1 LKRGDISRHH
11 KECLGLKLTCLNC
24 ISKIDRNEM
33 SNHLQNECEE
43 TEINCLSCKSEHI
56 KRKDIKEH
64 K

>member
-1 LKRGDISRHH
+1 
-11 KECLGLKLTCLNC
+11 
-24 ISKIDRNEM
+24 M

-64 K
+64 KQTVCQEETIKCE